1 MLFFEFMFR
10 PDILSQLTLFT
21 YGSLRFKLQKV
32 NTKGLQFKL
41 KTTGCS
47 RNRARSYREVWS
59 SGSWLKKQ
67 GDFNY
72 QYTIRKGMSTTLEQR
87 ILELE

>member
-32 NTKGLQFKL
+32 NTKGLQFRF
-41 KTTGCS
+41 KTTDCS
-47 RNRARSYREVWS
+47 KNRTRSFIELWS
-59 SGSWLKKQ
+59 SSSWLKKQ
-67 GDFNY
+67 GNFNY
-72 QYTIRKGMSTTLEQR
+72 QYTIRKGMSKTLEQ
-87 ILELE
+87 